1 MGKKEN
7 IMEELV
13 REAGYA
19 QRSLSRDL
27 LMETYGKA
35 KMARQFDAISSQE
48 FREISHMTVCFMNTH
63 ARELECGEK
72 TAENKEE
79 IVTML
84 KYLLNATRE
93 RECIRDLVLD
103 GGQDSVDIFFNNGY
117 RKTVNIEGDSGL
129 AVIRDV
135 LDALS

>member
-48 FREISHMTVCFMNTH
+48 FREISHMTVCFNH
-63 ARELECGEK
+63 AEVPAECH
-72 TAENKEE
+72 
-79 IVTML
+79 
-84 KYLLNATRE
+84 
-93 RECIRDLVLD
+93 
-103 GGQDSVDIFFNNGY
+103 
-117 RKTVNIEGDSGL
+117 EGKGMHP
-129 AVIRDV
+129 
-135 LDALS
+135 

>member
-1 MGKKEN
+1 
-7 IMEELV
+7 
-13 REAGYA
+13 
-19 QRSLSRDL
+19 
-27 LMETYGKA
+27 
-35 KMARQFDAISSQE
+35 
-48 FREISHMTVCFMNTH
+48 
-63 ARELECGEK
+63 
-72 TAENKEE
+72 
-79 IVTML
+79 ML